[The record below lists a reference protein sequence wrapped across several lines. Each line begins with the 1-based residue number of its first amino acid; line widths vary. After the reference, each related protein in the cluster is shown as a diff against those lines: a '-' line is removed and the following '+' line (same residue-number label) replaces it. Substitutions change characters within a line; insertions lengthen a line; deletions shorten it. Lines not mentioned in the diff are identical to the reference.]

1 MFTIRKA
8 TSTDCE
14 LIHKLAW
21 QIFPET
27 YKEIL
32 SKEQTE
38 YMMEWMYSIENI
50 RKQMEEEEHVYF
62 IAYEECEAAGYV
74 SIQPQGKDLFHLQK
88 IYVLPYYQGAHCG
101 SFLFREAVKYIKEIH
116 PEPCMLELNVN
127 RNNKALHFYEHMG
140 MKKLREG
147 DFPIGNGYYIIFARS
162 PTAIILSVRRSSA
175 TTEGSSTTILSL
187 LIMMVLA
194 VPRSIAISCVNE
206 NKPIFY
212 VKD

>member
-62 IAYEECEAAGYV
+62 R
-74 SIQPQGKDLFHLQK
+74 F
-88 IYVLPYYQGAHCG
+88 
-101 SFLFREAVKYIKEIH
+101 
-116 PEPCMLELNVN
+116 
-127 RNNKALHFYEHMG
+127 
-140 MKKLREG
+140 
-147 DFPIGNGYYIIFARS
+147 
-162 PTAIILSVRRSSA
+162 
-175 TTEGSSTTILSL
+175 ST
-187 LIMMVLA
+187 V
-194 VPRSIAISCVNE
+194 
-206 NKPIFY
+206 
-212 VKD
+212 

>member
-88 IYVLPYYQGAHCG
+88 IYVLPYYQGGALWEFPVSRSCKIYKRDTSG
-101 SFLFREAVKYIKEIH
+101 TMYAGVK
-116 PEPCMLELNVN
+116 
-127 RNNKALHFYEHMG
+127 R
-140 MKKLREG
+140 
-147 DFPIGNGYYIIFARS
+147 
-162 PTAIILSVRRSSA
+162 
-175 TTEGSSTTILSL
+175 
-187 LIMMVLA
+187 
-194 VPRSIAISCVNE
+194 
-206 NKPIFY
+206 KPQ
-212 VKD
+212 

>member
-74 SIQPQGKDLFHLQK
+74 SIQPQGKDLF
-88 IYVLPYYQGAHCG
+88 
-101 SFLFREAVKYIKEIH
+101 LFREAVKYIKEIH

-147 DFPIGNGYYIIFARS
+147 DFPIGNGYYMNDY
-162 PTAIILSVRRSSA
+162 
-175 TTEGSSTTILSL
+175 
-187 LIMMVLA
+187 IMGKE
-194 VPRSIAISCVNE
+194 I
-206 NKPIFY
+206 
-212 VKD
+212 

>member
-74 SIQPQGKDLFHLQK
+74 SIQPLTKDLCTPLLSGGTLWEFPVSRSCK
-88 IYVLPYYQGAHCG
+88 IYKRDTSGTMYAG
-101 SFLFREAVKYIKEIH
+101 VK
-116 PEPCMLELNVN
+116 
-127 RNNKALHFYEHMG
+127 R
-140 MKKLREG
+140 
-147 DFPIGNGYYIIFARS
+147 
-162 PTAIILSVRRSSA
+162 
-175 TTEGSSTTILSL
+175 
-187 LIMMVLA
+187 
-194 VPRSIAISCVNE
+194 
-206 NKPIFY
+206 KPQ
-212 VKD
+212 

>member
-74 SIQPQGKDLFHLQK
+74 SIQPQGKDLFHLQRFMYSP
-88 IYVLPYYQGAHCG
+88 IIRGHTVGVSCFA
-101 SFLFREAVKYIKEIH
+101 
-116 PEPCMLELNVN
+116 
-127 RNNKALHFYEHMG
+127 
-140 MKKLREG
+140 KL
-147 DFPIGNGYYIIFARS
+147 
-162 PTAIILSVRRSSA
+162 
-175 TTEGSSTTILSL
+175 
-187 LIMMVLA
+187 
-194 VPRSIAISCVNE
+194 
-206 NKPIFY
+206 
-212 VKD
+212 